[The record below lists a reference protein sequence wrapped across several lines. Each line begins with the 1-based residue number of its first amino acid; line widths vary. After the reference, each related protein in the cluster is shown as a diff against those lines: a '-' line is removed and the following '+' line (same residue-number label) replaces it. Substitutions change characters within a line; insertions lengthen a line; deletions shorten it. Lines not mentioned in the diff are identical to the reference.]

1 MAAQRR
7 VYQLSNSWTAT
18 PVRLP
23 IIDRLFDDPNPP
35 RTRAES
41 VRRLKKAL
49 ERDLEWLLNTRRP
62 AEDLSPA
69 FSEVEKSAYWYGLPD
84 LNSLSLSSEPDRA
97 GLIRAIQTAIA
108 TFEPRLTSVRVSL
121 SPVAE
126 EGLPELRFVIDAL
139 LRMEPVPEH
148 VSFDTVLDVADGEY
162 RVRGQAGE

>member
-1 MAAQRR
+1 MP
-7 VYQLSNSWTAT
+7 NSWTPT

-35 RTRAES
+35 RSRLDS

-62 AEDLSPA
+62 AEDLPSGA
-69 FSEVEKSAYWYGLPD
+69 SELEKSVYWYGLPD
-84 LNSLSLSSEPDRA
+84 LNSLTLSSEADRA
-97 GLIRAIQTAIA
+97 GLIRAIQTAIS

-121 SPVAE
+121 TPVAE

-148 VSFDTVLDVADGEY
+148 ISFDTVLDVADGKY
-162 RVRGQAGE
+162 RVRGEAGE